1 MCFFSVCAPCTVSIF
16 QMLGKAELGKK
27 TVCFLGQVGRH
38 RFTDFRVHMSD
49 SLAEHYLIS
58 TFDVC
63 SFDLSYLKFLDDEW
77 YNV

>member
-1 MCFFSVCAPCTVSIF
+1 
-16 QMLGKAELGKK
+16 
-27 TVCFLGQVGRH
+27 
-38 RFTDFRVHMSD
+38 MSD

-63 SFDLSYLKFLDDEW
+63 SFDLSYLKFLADEW